1 MAEMVTIF
9 ANGKARQV
17 RSSQTVSEM
26 IRDMKLAPSSVLV
39 ERNGEALLRHEW
51 AERKVEHGDRLDCVF
66 RINNDSIDSI
76 FAQEFVK
83 SRKCPE
89 LSLSYAVTMQN
100 STDGFLTGGGK
111 DMIEVSIVKSGARDN
126 CLIRGFT

>member
-51 AERKVEHGDRLDCVF
+51 EERKVEHGDRLEIV
-66 RINNDSIDSI
+66 RVV
-76 FAQEFVK
+76 A
-83 SRKCPE
+83 
-89 LSLSYAVTMQN
+89 
-100 STDGFLTGGGK
+100 GG
-111 DMIEVSIVKSGARDN
+111 
-126 CLIRGFT
+126 

>member
-1 MAEMVTIF
+1 MREVRKNCAEHCGNVGWILFGKIGIVRWRGRKMAEMVTIF

-51 AERKVEHGDRLDCVF
+51 AERKVEHGDRLEIV
-66 RINNDSIDSI
+66 RVV
-76 FAQEFVK
+76 A
-83 SRKCPE
+83 
-89 LSLSYAVTMQN
+89 
-100 STDGFLTGGGK
+100 GG
-111 DMIEVSIVKSGARDN
+111 
-126 CLIRGFT
+126 

>member
-39 ERNGEALLRHEW
+39 ERNGEALLRLEW
-51 AERKVEHGDRLDCVF
+51 SERKVEHGDRLEIV
-66 RINNDSIDSI
+66 RVV
-76 FAQEFVK
+76 A
-83 SRKCPE
+83 
-89 LSLSYAVTMQN
+89 
-100 STDGFLTGGGK
+100 GG
-111 DMIEVSIVKSGARDN
+111 
-126 CLIRGFT
+126 

>member
-51 AERKVEHGDRLDCVF
+51 AKRKVEHGDRLEIV
-66 RINNDSIDSI
+66 RMV
-76 FAQEFVK
+76 A
-83 SRKCPE
+83 
-89 LSLSYAVTMQN
+89 
-100 STDGFLTGGGK
+100 GG
-111 DMIEVSIVKSGARDN
+111 
-126 CLIRGFT
+126 